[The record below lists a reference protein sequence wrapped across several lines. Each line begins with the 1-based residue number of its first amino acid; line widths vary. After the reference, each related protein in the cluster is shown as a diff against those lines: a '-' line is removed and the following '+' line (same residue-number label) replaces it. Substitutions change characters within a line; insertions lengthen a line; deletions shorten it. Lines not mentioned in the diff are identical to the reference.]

1 MAKKQKRTL
10 LIDGDIVAFK
20 ITAALEQPI
29 EWGDDIWTLHCD
41 LAQCRDAFDEEIDR
55 YMEALE
61 GDDIVIAFSPPLNFR
76 YRILPTY
83 KHHRKGKRKPVCYVP
98 LKEWVGT
105 KYNTFQRP
113 DLEGDDVLGILA
125 TSPKIIKGEKVIVS
139 IDKDMNTIPA
149 LVCDM
154 REPLTITEITEE
166 QADYMHMYQTL
177 VGDTADGYAGCPGV
191 GPVRAEKILRSVP
204 PVYSQMWP
212 VVVEAYEKAGLGEEV
227 ALVQAQVAR
236 ICRRDDY
243 NFIKKQ
249 VIPWRPPK
257 I

>member
-1 MAKKQKRTL
+1 MPKKQKRTL

-29 EWGDDIWTLHCD
+29 EWANDIWTLHCD
-41 LAQCRDAFDEEIDR
+41 FAQCRDAFVEEIDR
-55 YMEALE
+55 YMDALK
-61 GDDIVIAFSPPLNFR
+61 GDDIVVAFSPPFNFR

-83 KHHRKGKRKPVCYVP
+83 KHHRQGKRKPVCYIP
-98 LKEWVGT
+98 LKEWAGT
-105 KYNTFQRP
+105 KYKTFQRP

-125 TSPKIIKGEKVIVS
+125 TSPKIIKGEKIIVS

-154 REPLTITEITEE
+154 REPLTITEITVE

-177 VGDTADGYAGCPGV
+177 IGDTADGYAGCPGI
-191 GPVRAEKILRSVP
+191 GPVRASKLLGTVK
-204 PVYSQMWP
+204 PVYEEMWP
-212 VVVEAYEKAGLGEEV
+212 VVVDAYIHAGLGEEA
-227 ALVQAQVAR
+227 ALIQAQVAR

-243 NFIKKQ
+243 DFVKKE
-249 VIPWRPPK
+249 VILWHPPK
-257 I
+257 